1 METIIS
7 SLDRLRRL
15 GQKWGPYLIIEIL
28 LPGGSLV
35 ALLLFLCQRRKLGAN
50 DFMTRTAVAVT
61 RMLAGIGGGFMSL
74 ASCAIARPARS
85 TTLRSAP

>member
-1 METIIS
+1 METISS

-35 ALLLFLCQRRKLGAN
+35 ALLLFLCQRRKPCAN
-50 DFMTRTAVAVT
+50 DFMSRSAVAVT
-61 RMLAGIGGGFMSL
+61 RMLAGIGGGFTSL